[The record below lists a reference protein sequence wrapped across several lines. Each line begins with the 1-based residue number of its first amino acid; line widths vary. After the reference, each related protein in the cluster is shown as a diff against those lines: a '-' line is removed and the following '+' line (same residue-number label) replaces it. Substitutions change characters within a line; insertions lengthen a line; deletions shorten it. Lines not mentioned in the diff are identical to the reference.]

1 MAKTKK
7 EKQNI
12 VDEYIEKLK
21 DLSALFVLH
30 PEGLTPND
38 ATVLRK
44 QLKAQQA
51 SFNTVKNTLF
61 RIALD
66 KSEITYNDLD
76 FSGENAVIFSHG
88 DPSESAKIVYEFLK
102 ENEKG
107 TIKGGFI
114 ENSYISKE
122 KVETLATL
130 PPKEQLYAMTV
141 GTIAAPITNFLY
153 VLQANI
159 TGLMTVLKNISEQEN
174 SES

>member
-7 EKQNI
+7 EKQSI
-12 VDEYIEKLK
+12 VEEYIEKLK
-21 DLSALFVLH
+21 DLSALYVLH

-38 ATVLRK
+38 ATILRK
-44 QLKAQQA
+44 QLKSQQA

-61 RIALD
+61 RIALE
-66 KSEITYNDLD
+66 KSGITYSDLD
-76 FSGENAVIFSHG
+76 LSGENAVIFSHG

-107 TIKGGFI
+107 SIKGGFI
-114 ENSYISKE
+114 EDTYISRD

-141 GTIAAPITNFLY
+141 GTIAAPLTNFLY
-153 VLQANI
+153 GLQANI
-159 TGLMTVLKNISEQEN
+159 SGLITLLKNMSEQEH